1 MCCVSSLGGGEKRG
15 ESNPKFYIIRKR
27 LSSAS
32 RRCPCRDTTPFLSF
46 IHFSRDKEVA
56 HEKCSHEKKEV
67 VTREVFTE
75 RERSAST
82 LHTHTHY
89 AQLGHVQITI
99 DPIVVLFFFVSGGE
113 ERVETLHLS
122 NSFYQI
128 YFKQYLVANV
138 RYFIQHNEKPLSTTS
153 GQ

>member
-1 MCCVSSLGGGEKRG
+1 MCCCVCRGGGEKRG

-46 IHFSRDKEVA
+46 IHFSRDNEVA
-56 HEKCSHEKKEV
+56 HEKCSHEKRGL
-67 VTREVFTE
+67 TREVFTE

-82 LHTHTHY
+82 LHTHTLRTTGTRSNHHWSNSG
-89 AQLGHVQITI
+89 LI
-99 DPIVVLFFFVSGGE
+99 FCVSGGE
-113 ERVETLHLS
+113 RRVETLHLS
-122 NSFYQI
+122 NSFYQT